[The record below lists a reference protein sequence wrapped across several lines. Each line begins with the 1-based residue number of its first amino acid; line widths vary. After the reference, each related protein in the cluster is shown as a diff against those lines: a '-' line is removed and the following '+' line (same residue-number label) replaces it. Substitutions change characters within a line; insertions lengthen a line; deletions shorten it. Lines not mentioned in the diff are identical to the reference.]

1 MVKVSKKLYSKVS
14 LSGKILKSDVFCI
27 HQSPDIAKG
36 GVPRGR
42 RDQGQS
48 EARAGDREPHPG
60 GPELHLH
67 LHRQEQGR
75 ADEEADPRHQ

>member
-1 MVKVSKKLYSKVS
+1 M
-14 LSGKILKSDVFCI
+14 SGKILKSDVLCI
-27 HQSPDIAKG
+27 HQSLDIAKG
-36 GVPRGR
+36 GVSRGY

-48 EARAGDREPHPG
+48 EARTGDREPHTG
-60 GPELHLH
+60 GPGLHLH